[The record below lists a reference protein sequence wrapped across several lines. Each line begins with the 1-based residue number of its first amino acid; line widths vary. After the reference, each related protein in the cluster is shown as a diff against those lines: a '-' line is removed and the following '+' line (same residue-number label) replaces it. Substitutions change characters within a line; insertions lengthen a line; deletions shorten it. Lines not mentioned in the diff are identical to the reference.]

1 MVFLKIFMEIF
12 YAIGLPIILLLGLTY
27 FYINFGIPDW
37 VQNFSEKSS
46 NIWNFG
52 IVSIS
57 AITIIIYL
65 SRR

>member
-1 MVFLKIFMEIF
+1 MLFLKLLMELF
-12 YAIGLPIILLLGLTY
+12 YAIGLPIILLLGFTY
-27 FYINFGIPDW
+27 LYINFGIPDW
-37 VQNFSEKSS
+37 VQNLSEKSS

-57 AITIIIYL
+57 ASTIIIYL

>member
-1 MVFLKIFMEIF
+1 MLFLKIFMELF

-37 VQNFSEKSS
+37 VQNLSEKSS